1 MLYIKKIQLSRN
13 LSYEFSRVRR
23 EQKSLIDKRTS
34 QAAREA
40 FDCLDKSLIRDSLI
54 REQHGLCA
62 YCMRRIDNTSFT
74 TIEYWR
80 PIEIDTEGALDYN
93 NMLGV
98 CDGGR
103 KVNDSN
109 YDECHVLC
117 CDASKGKR
125 KITKSPLNLF
135 HMQKIRYSED
145 GRIYTYPRDEI
156 LERDI
161 NEVLH
166 LNGENNLDTS
176 TRLLR
181 SRREA
186 YRAYVRFMEKLSQEK
201 KLSRSYIEKRI
212 EQIESQDVYDEF
224 AGVIIY
230 FLKRKLKQS
239 L

>member
-1 MLYIKKIQLSRN
+1 
-13 LSYEFSRVRR
+13 
-23 EQKSLIDKRTS
+23 
-34 QAAREA
+34 
-40 FDCLDKSLIRDSLI
+40 
-54 REQHGLCA
+54 
-62 YCMRRIDNTSFT
+62 
-74 TIEYWR
+74 
-80 PIEIDTEGALDYN
+80 
-93 NMLGV
+93 
-98 CDGGR
+98 
-103 KVNDSN
+103 
-109 YDECHVLC
+109 
-117 CDASKGKR
+117 
-125 KITKSPLNLF
+125 
-135 HMQKIRYSED
+135 MQKIRYSED

-230 FLKRKLKQS
+230 FLKRKLKQN

>member
-1 MLYIKKIQLSRN
+1 MLYIKKIQLSRK

-74 TIEYWR
+74 
-80 PIEIDTEGALDYN
+80 ALDYN

-125 KITKSPLNLF
+125 KITISPLNLF

-186 YRAYVRFMEKLSQEK
+186 YRAYVRFMLH
-201 KLSRSYIEKRI
+201 
-212 EQIESQDVYDEF
+212 
-224 AGVIIY
+224 
-230 FLKRKLKQS
+230 
-239 L
+239 